1 MPEVLE
7 APETTQEAVWQ
18 PFQDDEQPMTITQ
31 LPSRQ
36 GNSLSDRTT
45 RAVVQEQ
52 TRLRPP
58 QSEAVYINPPCMEG
72 SLHMLARE
80 HPFLYALATLG

>member
-7 APETTQEAVWQ
+7 APETTQEVVWQ

-36 GNSLSDRTT
+36 GNPLSDRTP
-45 RAVVQEQ
+45 RAVVQKQ
-52 TRLRPP
+52 TRRRPP
-58 QSEAVYINPPCMEG
+58 QSKAVYINPHCMEG
-72 SLHMLARE
+72 SLHMLTRE
-80 HPFLYALATLG
+80 HPFLYALATVG